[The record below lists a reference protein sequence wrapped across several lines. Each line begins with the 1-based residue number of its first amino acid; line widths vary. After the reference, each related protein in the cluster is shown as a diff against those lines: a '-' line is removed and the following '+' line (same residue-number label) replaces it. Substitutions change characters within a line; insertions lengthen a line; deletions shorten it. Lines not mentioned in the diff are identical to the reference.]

1 MTSQAPCRCVDNILI
16 TYDETKSKLL
26 KLVLLLIS
34 NQERKKEKSIPV
46 RVMHSTQSTIKV
58 TLRKK
63 IIPHLTRVTSSKN
76 FEL

>member
-1 MTSQAPCRCVDNILI
+1 LELVNQKILSHI
-16 TYDETKSKLL
+16 QTLKKLL

-46 RVMHSTQSTIKV
+46 HVMHSTQSTIKV